1 MDTNT
6 LLGALALVALAAF
19 GYGRMIVS
27 GRRTRRL
34 QTVLSD
40 ATIVDVR
47 DPGEFRDGHY
57 PGAMNIPVAKLDRS
71 AGRLRDK
78 SAPVVLYCASGSRA
92 RQAARILRSQGYRS
106 VHIAGTQARL
116 TALAG

>member
-27 GRRTRRL
+27 GRRPRRL

-57 PGAMNIPVAKLDRS
+57 PGAMNIPVGKLDRS